1 MELPQPETQGGF
13 PLNECL
19 SRRRSV
25 RDYCDEPVPLGCCSQ
40 LLWAAQGVTGIGG
53 LRAAPSA
60 GAIYPLRTYVI
71 ASNVEGLAQGLYH
84 YEPDLHSLKLLSRG
98 DKRRKLAAVCFGQ
111 ECVEWSAMAVLLT
124 ADYRRIVR
132 EMGER
137 GRFLAHV
144 EAGHVGQ
151 NFLLQAVTLGLGAI
165 GIARF
170 EPDVLREMLQ
180 LPAIEEPLYLLL
192 TGHREMV

>member
-1 MELPQPETQGGF
+1 MELPSPTTQGGL
-13 PLNECL
+13 PLHESL
-19 SRRRSV
+19 SRRRTV
-25 RDYCDEPVPLGCCSQ
+25 RDYCDKPVPLDCCSQ

-53 LRAAPSA
+53 LRASPSA

-71 ASNVEGLAQGLYH
+71 ASTVDGLAAGLYQ
-84 YEPDLHSLKLLSRG
+84 YEPDLHALKLLSRG
-98 DKRRKLAAVCFGQ
+98 DKRRKLADACFGQ
-111 ECVEWSAMAVLLT
+111 ECVEGCAMAVLLA

-151 NFLLQAVTLGLGAI
+151 NFLLEATSLGLGAI

-170 EPDVLREMLQ
+170 EPDVLREVLH
-180 LPAIEEPLYLLL
+180 LPGIEDPLYLLL
-192 TGHREMV
+192 AGYRETV